1 MDINAHCDYFC
12 LPCCSAD
19 GQEAERKTSEEE
31 IQGLKQQVLERD
43 LKICKFVDITL
54 DEPK

>member
-1 MDINAHCDYFC
+1 MDINAHCHSFC

-19 GQEAERKTSEEE
+19 GQEAERKTSEVE